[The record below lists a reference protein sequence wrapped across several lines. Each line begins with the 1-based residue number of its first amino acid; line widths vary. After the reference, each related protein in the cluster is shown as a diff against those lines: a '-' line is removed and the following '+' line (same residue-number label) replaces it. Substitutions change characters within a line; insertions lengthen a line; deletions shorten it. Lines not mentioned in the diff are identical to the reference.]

1 VIDLPRQRSRDKV
14 VPVSIGLPISLM
26 MRLDS
31 ELNWN
36 QSRSKYVKS
45 AILQKL
51 ENQFDFGSVP
61 SKQLLGMILNRGII
75 EYEMYLILVKRAE
88 EIEVQQ

>member
-1 VIDLPRQRSRDKV
+1 MPRQRSRDKV

-88 EIEVQQ
+88 EIEEQQ